1 MLIRPAFTSSKAFEK
16 LAEVVG
22 PGHASSA
29 SGVDVGAGVGVGG
42 TGVLVG
48 DGVVAS
54 MATKLCRTA
63 HGARAPSVAFIISS
77 TMTKALWQSRGYSK
91 SCGVSNVV

>member
-16 LAEVVG
+16 LAEVIG

-29 SGVDVGAGVGVGG
+29 SGVDVGAGVGG

-63 HGARAPSVAFIISS
+63 QGARAPSVAFIISS